1 LKNNKLNL
9 PGRLNFEYRLIDMQG
24 RMLLSGKNENFLS
37 IGSINIGT
45 YILELKDLNNGQK
58 IYKKIIVF

>member
-1 LKNNKLNL
+1 
-9 PGRLNFEYRLIDMQG
+9 MQG